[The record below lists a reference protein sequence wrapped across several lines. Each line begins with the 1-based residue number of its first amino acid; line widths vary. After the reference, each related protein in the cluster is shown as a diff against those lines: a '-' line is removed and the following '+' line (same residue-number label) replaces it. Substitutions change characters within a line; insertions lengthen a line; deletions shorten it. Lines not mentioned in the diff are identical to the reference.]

1 MYIGLVIYGGL
12 ETVTG
17 GYLYDRRLVEHFE
30 AQGSEVEV
38 LSMRRR
44 RYLRNLAD
52 NVSFL
57 LGEWLRAVEFDVL
70 LQDELNHPSL
80 FRLNERLRGE
90 VDYPI
95 VSVVHHLR
103 SSEAHP
109 GWQQRFYRA
118 VERRYLRS
126 VDAFIFNSD
135 ATREAVERLAGEHKP
150 SVVAYPAGDRLG
162 GGLMP
167 EAIAAR
173 AGEGGPLRVVF
184 LGTVIERK
192 GLHTLLDALAR
203 LGEADWRLT
212 VAGALDAEPGYV
224 RRVLRQVEQAGL
236 DARVTLAGQLEDG
249 ELVDLLSRAD
259 VLAIPSSHE
268 GFGIA
273 YLEGMAFGLPAIAS
287 AAGGAAEIVT
297 HGKDGFL
304 VQPGDVDALAEHLR
318 ALATD
323 PARRRVMSLAAR
335 QRYEQ
340 HPTWSETGERV
351 YRFLAG
357 LVSDSGPSS

>member
-1 MYIGLVIYGGL
+1 MYIGLVIYGAL

-44 RYLRNLAD
+44 RYLRNLTD
-52 NVSFL
+52 NFSLL

-80 FRLNERLRGE
+80 FRLNERLRGKIE
-90 VDYPI
+90 YPI
-95 VSVVHHLR
+95 VSIVHHLR

-109 GWQQRFYRA
+109 PWQLRLYRA
-118 VERRYLRS
+118 IERRYLRS

-135 ATREAVERLAGEHKP
+135 ATREAVERLAGERKP

-162 GGLMP
+162 AGLTP
-167 EAIAAR
+167 EAIASR
-173 AGEGGPLRVVF
+173 AEEGGPLRVVF
-184 LGTVIERK
+184 LGSVIERK
-192 GLHTLLDALAR
+192 GLHRLLDALAR
-203 LGEADWRLT
+203 LGET
-212 VAGALDAEPGYV
+212 P
-224 RRVLRQVEQAGL
+224 RRIQRQVEQAGL
-236 DARVTLAGQLEDG
+236 GGRVTLAGQLEDG
-249 ELVDLLSRAD
+249 ELADLLSRSD
-259 VLAIPSSHE
+259 VLAVPSTHE

-287 AAGGAAEIVT
+287 AGGGAAEIVT
-297 HGKDGFL
+297 HGENGYL
-304 VQPGDVDALAEHLR
+304 VQPGDTDALAAHLR
-318 ALATD
+318 ELAAD
-323 PARRRVMSLAAR
+323 RGRLRAMSLAAR

-340 HPTWSETGERV
+340 HPTWAETGERV
-351 YRFLAG
+351 YRFLTD
-357 LVSDSGPSS
+357 LVGEFRSSS